1 MDLFFYKGSINIE
14 NLVEENE
21 KAIEFLRSNMSEKS
35 DSENNNK
42 LYELS
47 RINDNLYR
55 IKEYVK
61 SQVIIVNGD
70 GGTGKTHL
78 LTKMCN
84 DLIYKDVP
92 TIIFYGQTIYKF
104 EEYIKYIEQKMK
116 IDDLFTEIAN
126 VSKKNNETG
135 TEYWN
140 ARELSEVLEYV

>member
-61 SQVIIVNGD
+61 SQVIIVNG
-70 GGTGKTHL
+70 
-78 LTKMCN
+78 
-84 DLIYKDVP
+84 
-92 TIIFYGQTIYKF
+92 
-104 EEYIKYIEQKMK
+104 
-116 IDDLFTEIAN
+116 
-126 VSKKNNETG
+126 
-135 TEYWN
+135 
-140 ARELSEVLEYV
+140 